1 MPVSGQKLV
10 GRVAIVKELVI
21 EDEVLDHERVL
32 VVDLN
37 DSVKKVLK
45 ELGRHISNSQYGNT

>member
-45 ELGRHISNSQYGNT
+45 ELGRHISNSQHGNT

>member
-45 ELGRHISNSQYGNT
+45 ELGQTHQ